1 MKKYCLISITILI
14 ISFQFEMIYSQ
25 NFQEIF
31 LYKDD
36 EVFTKNHNE
45 IVECDPEGRITHIS
59 GDVNPRLFLYSPES
73 PNGTGIIICPGSG
86 YARMGIENSRFI
98 AERLTEMGITVFI
111 LAHRLPKNITG
122 PDKSTVALK
131 DLQKAVFL
139 VRQNADTL
147 GLSSQKIGVWGSSA
161 GGHLAAMLATHYDEP
176 LIDVGNTNLRPDFLI
191 LAWPVISFQP
201 GIAHQGSMENLLG
214 KNPDQDKIKYYSAD
228 EWVNKYT
235 PQSFLVHAADDR
247 VVPFE
252 NSIRFFKALREAN
265 VPAELHIY
273 EEGGHTAFGLAP
285 EISNED
291 SWITQLEIWLRNRQL
306 L

>member
-1 MKKYCLISITILI
+1 MKKYCLVTITILI

-25 NFQEIF
+25 DLQEIF
-31 LYKDD
+31 LYKEG
-36 EVFTKNHNE
+36 EVFNKSHNE
-45 IVECDPEGRITHIS
+45 IVEYDPEGRITHIS
-59 GDVNPRLFLYSPES
+59 GDVNPRLFLYSAES

-86 YARMGIENSRFI
+86 YARMGIENTRFI

-111 LAHRLPKNITG
+111 LVHRLPKNITG
-122 PDKSTVALK
+122 SDKSTVALK

-139 VRQNADTL
+139 VRRKADTF

-191 LAWPVISFQP
+191 LAWPIISFRP

-228 EWVNKYT
+228 EWVNKNT